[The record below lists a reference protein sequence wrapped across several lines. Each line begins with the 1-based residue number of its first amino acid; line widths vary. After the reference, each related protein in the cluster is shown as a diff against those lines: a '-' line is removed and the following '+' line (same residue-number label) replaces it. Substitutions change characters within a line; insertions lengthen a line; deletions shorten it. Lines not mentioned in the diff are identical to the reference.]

1 MPFTRYMEVG
11 RVILINFGPD
21 KDKLAVVIDIVDQN
35 KCLIDG
41 PGTGVTR
48 QVIAYKRVALTDFTI
63 PIQRSARQ
71 KTILAAWKTA
81 DIDTKWAN
89 SSWAK
94 KIASRKLRSSLSDFD
109 RFKVMVAKKQKAEI
123 IAKKLATM

>member
-11 RVILINFGPD
+11 RIVLINYGPE

-41 PGTGVTR
+41 PCTGVTR
-48 QVIAYKRVALTDFTI
+48 QVISYKRIALTDLKI
-63 PIQRSARQ
+63 KIQRSARQ
-71 KTILAAWKTA
+71 TTILNAWKN
-81 DIDTKWAN
+81 DEIDTKWET

-94 KIASRKLRSSLSDFD
+94 KIKSRKLRANLSDFD

-123 IAKKLATM
+123 ISKQLATM